1 MGLLGRRFKLERSS
15 EDSLLLVF
23 STLTFTVSLFCGYME
38 SGIGRVISL
47 PLFGIEFHLISTPVW
62 LLSGIL
68 CIMCL
73 QQLFYKIW
81 THGIWLIG
89 VYWLTA
95 FGTIILFVMFEESY
109 VWFIVSLIL
118 IFLAIFLMY
127 WMILE
132 IYGLRYNIIGQVPD
146 ADRSISLTDWLISVP
161 SFFISTFISYYYYTK
176 LYLDEEGWFTFGH
189 ASEGYLIFQ
198 FAVFFSGMYILYV
211 PQTLLGDYLEFSD
224 LDINTSY
231 NVDEEKVM
239 QRLIDYSKNYNEG
252 KIQAT
257 LVDLYRMADEDPE
270 AWSQLGEFYPEWSV
284 EEVKLFITK
293 LEDLG
298 SETE

>member
-1 MGLLGRRFKLERSS
+1 MGLLGRQFKLERSS

-38 SGIGRVISL
+38 YGIGRLISL
-47 PLFGIEFHLISTPVW
+47 PLFGIEFRLISTPVW

-81 THGIWLIG
+81 THGVWLIG
-89 VYWLTA
+89 FYWLTA

-109 VWFIVSLIL
+109 IWFIVSLIL

-176 LYLDEEGWFTFGH
+176 MYLDEEGWFTFGH

-198 FAVFFSGMYILYV
+198 FGVFFSGMYILYV
-211 PQTLLGDYLEFSD
+211 PQTLLGDYLEFRD

-239 QRLIDYSKNYNEG
+239 QRLID
-252 KIQAT
+252 
-257 LVDLYRMADEDPE
+257 
-270 AWSQLGEFYPEWSV
+270 
-284 EEVKLFITK
+284 
-293 LEDLG
+293 
-298 SETE
+298 